1 MQIAYSKSKSR
12 IEVMKKGFVSL
23 LKNGLMIK
31 LAIEISSC
39 LEEYMLVSHRCST
52 SISVVRLAYQYAI
65 VKRAASKMNGN
76 GYEKNGENNPAGRI
90 FLVTVG
96 STIQWKIV
104 TSTVQVSNC
113 SR

>member
-1 MQIAYSKSKSR
+1 
-12 IEVMKKGFVSL
+12 
-23 LKNGLMIK
+23 
-31 LAIEISSC
+31 
-39 LEEYMLVSHRCST
+39 MLVSHRCST

-113 SR
+113 SHLGNRELEATNLNELMQLDKAENNARCRSG